1 MQTKAKTFSLLLIA
15 AMGLLLG
22 GNVSAA
28 GNPSSVS
35 IDDASV
41 LIRQIQQK
49 VNDLAIQL
57 QGAQIQPLAPA
68 PASVSHTLTQ
78 SQLDYIKSRTDIIAA
93 ETARLRIEVE
103 VFVILRDIRQKTADL
118 DYQIENKQKY
128 AGTESWVE
136 TQSKISNIDNGTVEA
151 QIAKI
156 KQQINELNQELAVK
170 QAADQTV
177 TANSESV
184 QANYEGKSSLEDS
197 NGQSVSTAPAVKKA
211 QEPAKKGFWQSIGDF
226 FKNLFTF

>member
-1 MQTKAKTFSLLLIA
+1 
-15 AMGLLLG
+15 
-22 GNVSAA
+22 VSAA

-35 IDDASV
+35 INDASV

-57 QGAQIQPLAPA
+57 QSARIQPLATA
-68 PASVSHTLTQ
+68 PVPVSHTLTQ
-78 SQLDYIKSRTDIIAA
+78 SQLDYIKSQTDIIAA
-93 ETARLRIEVE
+93 ETARLRIEVQ

-118 DYQIENKQKY
+118 DYQITNQQKY
-128 AGTESWVE
+128 AGTDIRVE
-136 TQSKISNIDNGTVEA
+136 TQSKASNIGNGTVEA

-156 KQQINELNQELAVK
+156 KQQINELNQELAAK
-170 QAADQTV
+170 QAADQTA
-177 TANSESV
+177 TANLGSV
-184 QANYEGKSSLEDS
+184 QTNYEGQSSLEDS
-197 NGQSVSTAPAVKKA
+197 NGQSVSTAPAANKA

>member
-35 IDDASV
+35 INDASV

-57 QGAQIQPLAPA
+57 QSARIQPLATA
-68 PASVSHTLTQ
+68 PVPVSHTLTQ
-78 SQLDYIKSRTDIIAA
+78 SQLDYIKSQTDIIAA
-93 ETARLRIEVE
+93 ETARLRIEVQ

-118 DYQIENKQKY
+118 DYQITNQQKY
-128 AGTESWVE
+128 AGTDIRVE
-136 TQSKISNIDNGTVEA
+136 TQSKASNIGNGTVEA

-156 KQQINELNQELAVK
+156 KQQINE
-170 QAADQTV
+170 
-177 TANSESV
+177 
-184 QANYEGKSSLEDS
+184 
-197 NGQSVSTAPAVKKA
+197 
-211 QEPAKKGFWQSIGDF
+211 IGRARN
-226 FKNLFTF
+226 KPPTKPQPRI